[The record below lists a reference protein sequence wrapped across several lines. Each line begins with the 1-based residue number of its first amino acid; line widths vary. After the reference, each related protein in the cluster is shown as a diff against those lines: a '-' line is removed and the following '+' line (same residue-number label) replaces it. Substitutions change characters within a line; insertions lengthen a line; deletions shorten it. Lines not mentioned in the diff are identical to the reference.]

1 MFEWKPR
8 IYFTSDDGTG
18 GGTGSSDAEKKK
30 KTSIDDTTAAI
41 IRRSEAKKADL
52 LIEKELAEAAGL
64 KYDAELKQLEI
75 ERQEIAQ
82 QQEYLKFADLSVKAI
97 EAKVEALK
105 KEKDELLKG
114 PTTEEQAKQA
124 EALTKAIDGIT
135 KAQEKGKKQL
145 TAEIAARK
153 EANAAMKEN
162 VEFSKEASE
171 STGKFIAEKLKLN
184 KVMKL
189 AANPMAAANLL
200 LTQVVSQT
208 WAATMAY
215 DSARSELMKLT
226 GGTTQY
232 NAALADT
239 IQAGAAAGLTR
250 TEAAAGFT
258 ALAGSM
264 YDFGQQSKAVQIELG
279 TTAGVFK
286 GFGVDIS
293 ENMNVATKGMGF
305 TSEAANQLQVD
316 LFATGAALGPHMT
329 KKVMAGF
336 GPAMASLAA
345 FTKDRAI
352 KVFKQ
357 LAAQAAATGL
367 AISDLT
373 GLAEKFDTYD
383 GAAESVGRLNSL
395 LGGDYLNSV
404 QMLNAS
410 EGDRIKMLQDSLK
423 MSGRQFSDMNRFE
436 KKALASSVGIK
447 DMTKAMKLFGTSS
460 ENMEIMRKKAED
472 AGMSLDQFKARQK
485 ASNSV
490 QKQFQIIMQSLGVVI
505 APVVDALSAIL
516 GFVSKHITV
525 FRIIVGLIGLWVLGK
540 KAWVKWTML
549 QAAWNAT
556 WTFSIGAETTA
567 KGINT
572 GVTEGETLAKKK
584 SLVVTSASVLP
595 TLALGAAILMIG
607 VAVAIAAVGMAQFVM
622 AFKGFSAGQIL
633 AISVALLVFMGAM
646 TGMVALLI
654 WGAPFMAGATIT
666 LLAFGGA
673 MIMIGAGIALAAVG
687 FKLLGSATAYAA
699 IGVTSLGKAMASFI
713 KNTGIG
719 VIGSAAMAIVKFAG
733 AIGILTLSLAALQVL
748 SIVTAVTSF
757 FGLGPANVLA
767 GFIHSVASAVASI
780 EGDTIS
786 KLVGM
791 STSVKDLASSL
802 ASIGN
807 VDSKVVTNTIDVF
820 EQISKIKPGSGEA
833 AGKAIEALQSAV
845 MSVKSENKIQL
856 ELTINHNNVKATED
870 AFAEFTKN
878 FNKALNKGRA

>member
-622 AFKGFSAGQIL
+622 
-633 AISVALLVFMGAM
+633 GAM

-687 FKLLGSATAYAA
+687 FRLLGSATAYAA

>member
-595 TLALGAAILMIG
+595 TLALGAAILM
-607 VAVAIAAVGMAQFVM
+607 
-622 AFKGFSAGQIL
+622 
-633 AISVALLVFMGAM
+633 GAM